1 MRAIL
6 EVMKQLTVT
15 LPEALEHQ
23 LNAYLETH
31 PESAADVMQTALKA
45 FLEEQMWAA
54 YRPEPALKPFHISPA
69 DVGGADVGGAD
80 DGATD
85 VSVRTGHY
93 LAEALHKLNQSPD
106 DDLG

>member
-6 EVMKQLTVT
+6 KAMKQLTVT

-69 DVGGADVGGAD
+69 ENIDGAD